1 MFILSIILAKT
12 SFSQVALG
20 TLYASLVIIILFLVY
35 KRILMNINREE
46 PTKNLYC
53 ELIFLE
59 NDLAKGLVEF
69 YFSNLDKKA
78 IRFEILDSKYQTVAV
93 LAEEEFEKG
102 QHIVR
107 FDSTTV
113 ANGSYYYQ
121 LKTDN
126 QETMRKMIV
135 SNYNNVFLLTNII
148 RQFVSEKSMA
158 NNLTI

>member
-1 MFILSIILAKT
+1 MFIFSIILAKT
-12 SFSQVALG
+12 TFTQVALG
-20 TLYASLVIIILFLVY
+20 TLYVSLVIIILYLVY
-35 KRILMNINREE
+35 QRVLTRINREE

-69 YFSNLDKKA
+69 YFSNLEKKA
-78 IRFEILDSKYQTVAV
+78 IRFEILNSKYETVTV

-135 SNYNNVFLLTNII
+135 QN
-148 RQFVSEKSMA
+148 
-158 NNLTI
+158 